1 MRKNKL
7 FRLVCLLILALL
19 TGCAEQSTDTS
30 AESRHDYTGIVS
42 SVAQEDCW
50 LCGDRTDTTLYPYL
64 GQNNVGIIS
73 LNTFEVMP
81 VVINRY
87 DMDGTL
93 LEEQTGVLTS
103 RHHGSQDG
111 GFISHSWESVDRGHA
126 SGSIT
131 FNEDE
136 MLDAEKTAS
145 FLCQSCLDSVLSK
158 IYKNEYGVGVINF
171 ETRELRAFEKNTV
184 GFGLGDFYIS
194 CDFTDKEEWKSA
206 PDINFLIFY
215 APLRYTS

>member
-1 MRKNKL
+1 MRKSKL
-7 FRLVCLLILALL
+7 FILVLLIPVVLAS
-19 TGCAEQSTDTS
+19 CARQNADAS
-30 AESRHDYTGIVS
+30 AEYAQERSDITS
-42 SVAQEDCW
+42 SVTQENCW
-50 LCGDRTDTTLYPYL
+50 LCSDRTDTPLASYW
-64 GQNNVGIIS
+64 GQNNVGIVS

-103 RHHGSQDG
+103 RHHIGQDDG
-111 GFISHSWESVDRGHA
+111 YLSHSMEDVDRGYAH
-126 SGSIT
+126 GSVY
-131 FNEDE
+131 FNEDKV
-136 MLDAEKTAS
+136 LDAEKTAT
-145 FLCQSCLDSVLSK
+145 FLCQNCLDSLLEE
-158 IYKNEYGVGVINF
+158 IYKDEYGVGVINF
-171 ETRELRAFEKNTV
+171 ETRELRAFEKNAV

-194 CDFTDKEEWKSA
+194 CDFTDKEKWKSA

>member
-1 MRKNKL
+1 MRGNK
-7 FRLVCLLILALL
+7 LLILHLL
-19 TGCAEQSTDTS
+19 ILTVLSGCAKQDAGMPTES
-30 AESRHDYTGIVS
+30 AQDRFDIVS
-42 SVAQEDCW
+42 TITPENCW
-50 LCGDRTDTTLYPYL
+50 LCSDRTDTSLSPYW
-64 GQNNVGIIS
+64 GQNNVGIVS

-87 DMDGTL
+87 DIDGTL

-103 RHHGSQDG
+103 RHHSSQDD
-111 GFISHSWESVDRGHA
+111 GFLSHSMEDVDRGHA
-126 SGSIT
+126 SGSVY

-136 MLDAEKTAS
+136 VLDAEKTAT
-145 FLCQSCLDSVLSK
+145 FLCQNCLDDLLSK
-158 IYKNEYGVGVINF
+158 IYKNGYGVGVINF
-171 ETRELRAFEKNTV
+171 ETRELCAFEKNFV

-194 CDFTDKEEWKSA
+194 CDFSDTEKWEYA

>member
-19 TGCAEQSTDTS
+19 TGCAEQSTDTP
-30 AESRHDYTGIVS
+30 AESRPAYTGIVS

-50 LCGDRTDTTLYPYL
+50 LCGNRTDTTLYPYL
-64 GQNNVGIIS
+64 GQNNVGLVS

-93 LEEQTGVLTS
+93 LEELTGVMAS
-103 RHHGSQDG
+103 RHHSSQEDG
-111 GFISHSWESVDRGHA
+111 FLSHSFEDVDRGYAH
-126 SGSIT
+126 GSVT
-131 FNEDE
+131 FNEDK
-136 MLDAEKTAS
+136 MLDVEKTAAL
-145 FLCQSCLDSVLSK
+145 LCQDCLDGLLAE
-158 IYKNEYGVGVINF
+158 IYKEGYGVGIVNF
-171 ETRELRAFEKNTV
+171 ETRELRAFEQNFT
-184 GFGLGDFYIS
+184 GFGLGDFYID
-194 CDFTDKEEWKSA
+194 CDFNGADKPEYA

-215 APLRYTS
+215 APLRYES